1 MGIAGYFF
9 YAGERTLV
17 GTSPR
22 LGMHAWE
29 AASGGAMLQQKMHQ
43 EWQIT
48 HDILYKLSI
57 AIAQDHV
64 LPGPPIKLNLLTM
77 LGPISSYSALV

>member
-1 MGIAGYFF
+1 MGT
-9 YAGERTLV
+9 R
-17 GTSPR
+17 PR

-29 AASGGAMLQQKMHQ
+29 AAIDHHRVGAQLMEDASRRASRSKAHHTWLMM
-43 EWQIT
+43 IYT
-48 HDILYKLSI
+48 LSI
-57 AIAQDHV
+57 AIAQNHV